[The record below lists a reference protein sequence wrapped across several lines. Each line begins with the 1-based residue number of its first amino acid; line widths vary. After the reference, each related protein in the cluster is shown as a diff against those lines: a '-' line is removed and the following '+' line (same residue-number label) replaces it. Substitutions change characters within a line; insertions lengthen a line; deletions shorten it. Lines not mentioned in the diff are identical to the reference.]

1 MLVKIFFNEDGE
13 FQHVASVTASEDFRD
28 YPNRALEYAYTSTQN
43 IMGSWSRGPMIQLD
57 SEHVVNA
64 DYNEDVKVVVPLPT
78 FNGKTYGLRSSMVGD
93 VFSVNDELYKV
104 DYVGFQRIG
113 TFDEIA
119 QTLT

>member
-1 MLVKIFFNEDGE
+1 
-13 FQHVASVTASEDFRD
+13 
-28 YPNRALEYAYTSTQN
+28 
-43 IMGSWSRGPMIQLD
+43 MIQLD